1 MPGNRCHS
9 YLRAPTMNDRPS
21 GRSRNA
27 VGVYERP
34 HPLRTRKVLVPVVI
48 FVLMALVYGL
58 YFLLR

>member
-1 MPGNRCHS
+1 
-9 YLRAPTMNDRPS
+9 MNDRPN

>member
-1 MPGNRCHS
+1 
-9 YLRAPTMNDRPS
+9 MNDRRN
-21 GRSRNA
+21 GSRNA
-27 VGVYERP
+27 VGIYDRP